1 MAVNTQGVKEKL
13 AQKALTTTSG
23 PKSPE
28 VTIQEYLQE
37 MAPAIKQALPKH
49 LSLDRLLRIA
59 MTTIRTTPKLL
70 QCNVQS
76 LMAAVMEA
84 AQLGLEPGIL
94 GHCYIIPYGSEA
106 TFVIGYRGMIDLAR
120 RSGNIE
126 SIYAHEVYENDY
138 FKLRYGLNEE
148 LVHIPWH
155 LREDAR
161 TSKSGE
167 MRGAYMVAKFK
178 DGGYYI
184 HYMSKSEIDDH
195 RKRSKAANNGPWVT
209 DYIEMAKKTVVR
221 SAWKWLPISVEIMR
235 QVEAVDETVKT
246 DIAQDMADVP
256 ALDDGVIDITPMPAE
271 TQQDENQNAEAEAN
285 EVAKPTTDQATKAQI
300 GKINSLAKDLGIDD
314 DGLLRVAGDNVGR
327 EVADIAELSKKEAST
342 VIQYL
347 LGMQGVVSANK

>member
-23 PKSPE
+23 PKPPE

-49 LSLDRLLRIA
+49 LSPDRLLRIA

-70 QCNVQS
+70 QCNVES

-138 FKLRYGLNEE
+138 FKLRYGLDEE

-155 LREDAR
+155 LRED
-161 TSKSGE
+161 TKPTKSGDI
-167 MRGAYMVAKFK
+167 RGAYMVAKFK

-184 HYMSKSEIDDH
+184 HYMPKAEIDEH
-195 RKRSKAANNGPWVT
+195 RKRSKAANSGPWVT

-235 QVEAVDETVKT
+235 QVEAADETVKT
-246 DIAQDMADVP
+246 DIAPDMADVP
-256 ALDDGVIDITPMPAE
+256 ALDDGVIDITPMPTE
-271 TQQDENQNAEAEAN
+271 TQQNNQGTEAETN
-285 EVAKPTTDQATKAQI
+285 EVIRPVTDQATRAQI
-300 GKINSLAKDLGIDD
+300 GKINGLANDLGIDKA
-314 DGLLRVAGDNVGR
+314 GLLQVVKDNAGR
-327 EVADIAELSKKEAST
+327 EVADIAELDKREAST

-347 LGMQGVVSANK
+347 LEMQDVVNTNK